1 MHEIAKV
8 SPGPPATGA
17 RRWIC
22 LIVMAVVMGEA
33 IWAFLVSVTND
44 LALPAVA
51 RIVGVTQSV
60 SFQRK
65 ADFNIQALFG
75 SVIELCLA
83 GLVAVLLNS
92 WSQKAGSG
100 RPEPVK
106 AAPVAARATAPIIVT
121 PATQPASAA
130 APAGAGSAPATQVQS
145 LSPPAP
151 PPPTKPAEPKPR
163 KEVYYNIV
171 GEPVDTDDE

>member
-51 RIVGVTQSV
+51 RIAGVTQSV

-65 ADFNIQALFG
+65 ADFNIPALFG

-100 RPEPVK
+100 RPEPVE
-106 AAPVAARATAPIIVT
+106 AAPAARATVPIVVT